1 MILNKAKHGYQ
12 FSTNGQRINHLLY
25 MEDLKL
31 YSSTEKELNSLV
43 ETVRIFSK
51 DKNLEFGIQ
60 KCAMLILKRGKSVE
74 TEAIQLQDNNFIRSL
89 EYAENYKYLG
99 VLQGNDV
106 KCNEMKKIVGKEYK
120 RRVRKILETKLN
132 GKNLMSAMNI
142 WAVPFI
148 RYSAP
153 FSDWNKAELQTL
165 DRTTRKLLTSH
176 NALHP

>member
-1 MILNKAKHGYQ
+1 
-12 FSTNGQRINHLLY
+12 
-25 MEDLKL
+25 ME
-31 YSSTEKELNSLV
+31 
-43 ETVRIFSK
+43 
-51 DKNLEFGIQ
+51 G
-60 KCAMLILKRGKSVE
+60 
-74 TEAIQLQDNNFIRSL
+74 IQLQDNKFIRSL

-99 VLQGNDV
+99 VLQANGV

-132 GKNLMSAMNI
+132 GKNLISAMNI

-176 NALHP
+176 NALHPRSNVDRIYLPRDKGGKGLKEIEDTVAEALIDLNQYDNGSEDKLQGK